1 MANSRR
7 DPESSHD
14 HELVT
19 EDELFQDDSPSLLV
33 ESEEREPPRVSRIDE
48 LRRNRAVVRP
58 GDLLA
63 GKYRVE
69 RVHAP
74 GALGVTC
81 DAQHVQLGQRVALK
95 LFAAELGA
103 DSVGS
108 ARFLNSARLAAQ
120 LRGEHLA
127 RVLDLGTLDSG
138 AAYCVTEHLSGT
150 DLRGVLRVREWLPVS
165 EAVDYALQVCEGL
178 AAAHAAGLAH
188 RNLKPANVF
197 LAREYDGRPSIK
209 LLDFCLV
216 EGLLNSA
223 PVMLSTGSSATSSLA
238 YLAPEQIRAPGSV
251 DLRADI
257 WALGALLHEWLSG
270 SPVFSAVSVPG
281 IFAAIAADPVTP
293 LRQLN
298 ADVPA
303 ELEEVVRRCL
313 EKERDYR
320 WSDVGTLARQLRPF
334 ASESGKEV
342 VDRVVMVLERRVRH
356 SRSMIP
362 PALPSGTPRVL
373 APAAPVL
380 APVSYE
386 PAPSRRTLEM
396 GLAVLA
402 VVGCSVGISAFVTIH
417 NLRSVLASRAQSE
430 RVVASLSPALTA
442 EATRAPSPRIEP
454 VAPVVA
460 SSVASAAP
468 AAAPPLKPAPRP
480 ALRPLA
486 AAPGIVAPAREPARV
501 ADQKPAPAPPPLF
514 DQPN

>member
-7 DPESSHD
+7 DPESSHEHE

-33 ESEEREPPRVSRIDE
+33 ESDEREPPRVSRVDE
-48 LRRNRAVVRP
+48 RLAARAVVRP
-58 GDLLA
+58 GDVLA

-74 GALGVTC
+74 GVLGVTC
-81 DAQHVQLGQRVALK
+81 DAQHEPLGQRVALK
-95 LFAAELGA
+95 LFSAEAGVGA
-103 DSVGS
+103 ERS
-108 ARFLNSARLAAQ
+108 ARFLHSSRLAAQ
-120 LRGEHLA
+120 LRSEHLA

-138 AAYCVTEHLSGT
+138 TPYCVVEHLSGT

-178 AAAHAAGLAH
+178 AAAHAAGLVH

-197 LAREYDGRPSIK
+197 LAREYDGRPRIK

-216 EGLLNSA
+216 EGLLSDA

-238 YLAPEQIRAPGSV
+238 YLAPEQVRAPGSV

-270 SPVFSAVSVPG
+270 SPVFSAASVPG
-281 IFAAIAADPVTP
+281 IFAAIAADPVLP
-293 LRQLN
+293 LRELN

-303 ELEEVVRRCL
+303 ELEEIVRRCL

-320 WSDVGTLARQLRPF
+320 WSDVGTLARKLRPF
-334 ASESGKEV
+334 ASEAGKEC
-342 VDRVVMVLERRVRH
+342 VDRVLMVLERRRN
-356 SRSMIP
+356 SRRMIP
-362 PALPSGTPRVL
+362 PALPY
-373 APAAPVL
+373 AAPRL
-380 APVSYE
+380 ATPIAPIAPLPASRE
-386 PAPSRRTLEM
+386 PAPSRRLAELA
-396 GLAVLA
+396 LAVLA
-402 VVGCSVGISAFVTIH
+402 VVGCTVGVSAFVTIH
-417 NLRSVLASRAQSE
+417 HLRSMLASRAPRE

-442 EATRAPSPRIEP
+442 PETTRAPVVR
-454 VAPVVA
+454 VATSTPLVA
-460 SSVASAAP
+460 AAVASAGLLTAPPVKAENRLAGRPPAAP
-468 AAAPPLKPAPRP
+468 AIAASELS
-480 ALRPLA
+480 
-486 AAPGIVAPAREPARV
+486 RV
-501 ADQKPAPAPPPLF
+501 AEQKAAPAPPPLF